1 MYDGYQVLRF
11 ENNYKSK
18 DLYLIG
24 NEMNNR
30 VGTGNY
36 DKERTKFNIKYKE
49 LEKDNL
55 YQDVKYK
62 LESRNIEYLHKTKT
76 NLLNGVTI
84 SSGPEFF
91 MTLGLPFKET
101 DRKYKTGKKEGQNIW
116 TPDIKSKDDIPEEV
130 NIVIAQVHFD
140 EDTPHLQAYF
150 LPVVNEVKR
159 KCYQR
164 DKDGN
169 LIKEIKKDRNGKDK
183 EFYPKPDGHNRFYT
197 YYTKYNKELCSVT
210 VAVRNK
216 YKKWYCKQVIV
227 HGIHSD
233 KVWLQD
239 IGITMGFYVVGW
251 YREKLTSYPKWYDY
265 NWGYNDDKY
274 FNKYAPVINKEF
286 ILSQPEYKYSAIEQY
301 EYTDTMK
308 YLRLYEQ
315 YPQTELLVKCG
326 LSGLA
331 TRQTILK
338 KCKKDK
344 NFCKWLYKNKEN
356 LKNNYCYT
364 NAILKAYSQNRNIK
378 EVNRLE
384 ELKYALRSKDN
395 YRHLKEVFAKDLTKL
410 VEYLVKQ
417 DISIPVYEDYLQ
429 ACEYLGL
436 DMNIDK
442 NRFPKQFMR
451 WHNIRID
458 EYHTKQAE
466 EDAKI
471 RKELYEKFASV
482 SKKYTN
488 LQRNLKENYICII
501 AKSPKDLIIEGFN
514 FNFEINVFIY
524 SS

>member
-1 MYDGYQVLRF
+1 MITD
-11 ENNYKSK
+11 
-18 DLYLIG
+18 
-24 NEMNNR
+24 
-30 VGTGNY
+30 T
-36 DKERTKFNIKYKE
+36 NIRKIPKYM
-49 LEKDNL
+49 L
-55 YQDVKYK
+55 
-62 LESRNIEYLHKTKT
+62 
-76 NLLNGVTI
+76 
-84 SSGPEFF
+84 
-91 MTLGLPFKET
+91 
-101 DRKYKTGKKEGQNIW
+101 
-116 TPDIKSKDDIPEEV
+116 
-130 NIVIAQVHFD
+130 
-140 EDTPHLQAYF
+140 
-150 LPVVNEVKR
+150 
-159 KCYQR
+159 
-164 DKDGN
+164 N
-169 LIKEIKKDRNGKDK
+169 LIQKKDK

-197 YYTKYNKELCSVT
+197 YYTKYNNELCSVT

-239 IGITMGFYVVGW
+239 IGITMGYYVVGW

-265 NWGYNDDKY
+265 DWGYNDDKY
-274 FNKYAPVINKEF
+274 FNKYTPVINKDF
-286 ILSQPEYKYSAIEQY
+286 ILSQPEYKYSALEQY
-301 EYTDTMK
+301 EYTDFMK

-326 LSGLA
+326 LSDLA

-356 LKNNYCYT
+356 LKNCYCYT

-395 YRHLKEVFAKDLTKL
+395 YRHLKEVFLKDLTKL

-417 DISIPVYEDYLQ
+417 DISIPMYEDYLRV
-429 ACEYLGL
+429 CEYLGL
-436 DMNIDK
+436 DMKIEK

-482 SKKYTN
+482 SKKYIN
-488 LQRNLKENYICII
+488 LQRNLKENYVCII
-501 AKSPKDLIIEGFN
+501 AKSPKDLINEGNTLHHCVGRMGYDQKFAREETLIFFVRTKDN
-514 FNFEINVFIY
+514 PEIPLVTLEY
-524 SS
+524 SPKTHKVLQCYAKHDTKPTDAILEFVNKIWLPYANRKVRQIAI